1 MLEDEAHL
9 FVVLLFGEDL
19 SSVWNLANLFS
30 DLLVAFLDLSAGLSS
45 QLADV
50 LLGQF
55 ELQVIILYF
64 QVLLEFIDFWDLLL
78 NFLGLLFEL
87 GDLCEIKFDWLM
99 LVEHLFALFLNSLS
113 LGLEVLLQGLDVQLN
128 VLKLGYGESSTHLSL
143 FGIAKTLGKLLFELG
158 DNSGILLG
166 KTINL
171 FAHIFNFLLDL
182 NIVVILKFWQIEVSN
197 ISNLN
202 CLNIIDEQ
210 EYDC

>member
-9 FVVLLFGEDL
+9 FVVLLLGEDL

-55 ELQVIILYF
+55 ELQVILLYL

-87 GDLCEIKFDWLM
+87 GDLSEIKFDWLM
-99 LVEHLFALFLNSLS
+99 LVKHLFALVLNSLS

-128 VLKLGYGESSTHLSL
+128 VLKLGDGEGSSHLSL
-143 FGIAKTLGKLLFELG
+143 FGIAETL
-158 DNSGILLG
+158 S
-166 KTINL
+166 
-171 FAHIFNFLLDL
+171 
-182 NIVVILKFWQIEVSN
+182 
-197 ISNLN
+197 
-202 CLNIIDEQ
+202 
-210 EYDC
+210 